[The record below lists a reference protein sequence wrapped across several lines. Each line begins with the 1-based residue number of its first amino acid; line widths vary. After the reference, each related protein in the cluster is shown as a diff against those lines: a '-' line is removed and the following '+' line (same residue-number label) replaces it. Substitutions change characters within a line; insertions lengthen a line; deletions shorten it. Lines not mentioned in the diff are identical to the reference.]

1 MTILSV
7 CQQVATVIGINVP
20 SQVYGGTDREQV
32 ELQSLANEMAKRIAR
47 AHDWQL
53 LMTVATYAGDD
64 VAETFALP
72 TDYDRMPKKAQLWSS
87 TLSTPLTHI
96 QSADRWLDLDIR
108 AFDFV
113 VNAWIIIGGEMAIKP
128 AMATG
133 VSAKH
138 YYQSNLIVSPAS
150 GPDQVEFVIDTDT
163 FRLSE
168 RLLKLGMIWQWK
180 ANKGLP
186 YAEDMANFE
195 ELKEKQIGAD
205 KGSRMLVIGAR
216 RRPSGVKT
224 AYPQSIPG

>member
-1 MTILSV
+1 MAVLSA
-7 CQQVATVIGINVP
+7 CQQAATVIGIDVP
-20 SQVYGGTDREQV
+20 TQVFGGTDREQV
-32 ELQSLANEMAKRIAR
+32 ELQALANEMAKRIAR

-53 LMTVATYAGDD
+53 FMKIKEYTGDG

-87 TLSTPLTHI
+87 SLETPFTHI
-96 QSADRWLDLDIR
+96 LSADRWLDLEVR
-108 AFDFV
+108 SYDFV

-133 VSAKH
+133 VTASH

-150 GPDQVEFVIDTDT
+150 GADQTEFVLDTDS

-186 YAEDMANFE
+186 YAEDLANYE
-195 ELKEKQIGAD
+195 EMKEKEISDD
-205 KGSRMLVIGAR
+205 KGSRILHIGER
-216 RRPSGVKT
+216 RRPKGVRT
-224 AYPQSIPG
+224 SYPQSIPG